1 MNHTD
6 SQEEAQMI
14 DHLKGQQEKENPE
27 VISAMR
33 SSMWSSVQYVAIGLG
48 ILAACA
54 AFIALMIF
62 LARVMPPVW
71 YGWARI
77 ITGNYSSVT
86 PALWINWISL
96 VAAGWAFGVAYKLG
110 NAHYQASKWFAILML
125 WLLTFGAIPA
135 ACALAAMTFDLPIPL
150 DHRVSLLDKLGL
162 ATVFL
167 NWIIIGIGALCLFVS
182 CMYIATNKG
191 D

>member
-1 MNHTD
+1 MKHTD

-14 DHLKGQQEKENPE
+14 DHLKGQQEREKPE

-48 ILAACA
+48 ILAACV
-54 AFIALMIF
+54 AFIALMVF
-62 LARVMPPVW
+62 LARVVPPVW

-77 ITGNYSSVT
+77 ITSDYSSVT
-86 PALWINWISL
+86 PALWINWVSL

-110 NAHYQASKWFAILML
+110 NANFQASQWFAILML

-135 ACALAAMTFDLPIPL
+135 ACALMAATGDMPIPFNSRTPL
-150 DHRVSLLDKLGL
+150 IDKLGL
-162 ATVFL
+162 ATAWL
-167 NWIIIGIGALCLFVS
+167 TWIALGIGVLCLFVS
-182 CMYIATNKG
+182 CMYIATNKE